1 MKRSFILLTSLFLLL
16 ASSAFAQR
24 GTATTTVSGKKIEIE
39 YGRPSLQGRDMLSK
53 LPVGGTWRMGM
64 NDATTLTTE
73 ATLKFGDKV
82 VKPGKYRLTAKRASE
97 DLWHLIINQESGDN
111 IEVPLKNE
119 ERSELVETFTIT
131 LEADQFSMAWGA
143 MKVGTEFE
151 VQ

>member
-1 MKRSFILLTSLFLLL
+1 MKKSFILFASLFLLF

-39 YGRPSLQGRDMLSK
+39 YGRPSLQGRDMLAK

-64 NDATTLTTE
+64 NTETTLNTE

-82 VKPGKYRLTAKRASE
+82 VEPGKYRLTAKRVTE
-97 DLWHLIINQESGDN
+97 DSWRLVINQESGN
-111 IEVPLKNE
+111 IEVPLNNE
-119 ERSELVETFTIT
+119 ERSELVEIFTIT
-131 LEADQFSMAWGA
+131 LDPGHFLMEWGA
-143 MKVGTEFE
+143 MRVGTDFE